1 MRMRIL
7 VLGGTWFLGR
17 AVVEGAL
24 RRGWEV
30 TTFNRGRSAA
40 DSPGV
45 RPVRGDRATAADL
58 RRLAEEGPWDAVLDT
73 SAAGLAPEAV
83 RAGAAAL
90 EPVAGRYL
98 LVSSAEVYRGGG
110 AGPLTESCALH
121 GDGGDG
127 AGPRAAAAERAVGGL
142 FGAARTVVLRPW
154 AVLGPGE
161 YAGRLEWWLRR
172 ARRGGPMLAP
182 GDPGRCVQP
191 VDVRDA
197 AAFALRLAADG
208 GAAGAYN
215 VVAPIG
221 RETMGGL
228 VRDCV
233 TVTGRRA
240 VPRWADG
247 AVLRAHGVR
256 PGTELPLWPGGD
268 GGRPV
273 SPAAAHR
280 AGLVC
285 RPLAETVMDT
295 WAWLESGGRPVPHLR
310 HARQGIAPEKEAAIL
325 AALAAER

>member
-17 AVVEGAL
+17 AVVEAGL

-30 TTFNRGRSAA
+30 TTFNRGCSAA
-40 DSPGV
+40 DSPGT
-45 RPVRGDRATAADL
+45 RPVRGDRAAAADL
-58 RRLAEEGPWDAVLDT
+58 RRLAEEGPWDAVIDT
-73 SAAGLAPEAV
+73 SAAGLGPEAV
-83 RAGAAAL
+83 RTGATAL
-90 EPVAGRYL
+90 EPVARRYV
-98 LVSSAEVYRGGG
+98 LVSSTGVYRDGP

-121 GDGGDG
+121 GDGAGGHG
-127 AGPRAAAAERAVGGL
+127 ARGAAAERAVGGL
-142 FGAARTVVLRPW
+142 FGTGRTVVLRP
-154 AVLGPGE
+154 AVILGPGE

-182 GDPGRCVQP
+182 GDPGRTVQP
-191 VDVRDA
+191 VDVRDV
-197 AAFALRLAADG
+197 AAFALRLAGDG
-208 GAAGAYN
+208 GAGGAYN
-215 VVAPIG
+215 VAAPVG

-240 VPRWADG
+240 TPRWTDG
-247 AVLRAHGVR
+247 AVLREHGVR
-256 PGTELPLWPGGD
+256 PGTELPLWPAGE
-268 GGRPV
+268 GGRTV

-295 WAWLESGGRPVPHLR
+295 WAWLEAGGRPVPHPD
-310 HARQGIAPEKEAAIL
+310 HARYGIAPEKEAAVL
-325 AALAAER
+325 AALETER